1 MTPQTVMQTHRKVF
15 LRSLLEQDWES
26 LAQLYADDYI
36 LIRSDSSVL
45 TKGEVLADLRAQS
58 LVFKTI
64 NLTEEKVRI
73 VGSAAI
79 LTGRSE
85 TRSLRDGVLSTAEFR
100 FVAVYSELPL
110 GLKLVHFQSTTLP
123 KQSDLC

>member
-45 TKGEVLADLRAQS
+45 TKGEVLADLRAQN

-64 NLTEEKVRI
+64 NLTEKKCA
-73 VGSAAI
+73 S
-79 LTGRSE
+79 
-85 TRSLRDGVLSTAEFR
+85 
-100 FVAVYSELPL
+100 L
-110 GLKLVHFQSTTLP
+110 GLHPS
-123 KQSDLC
+123 